1 MKKRIIKGILGL
13 GAVLFTSIALTT
25 SAYACF
31 FFMYQPEEPKCL
43 REE

>member
-1 MKKRIIKGILGL
+1 MKKKIVKGILSL

-43 REE
+43 IEE